1 MSLFKILLAEDDDDD
16 REMFCTF
23 LDGRNDVELFA
34 CVENGLEA
42 MDTLTAI
49 KSPHELPDMIL
60 LDQNMPKQ
68 NGLQTVKML
77 KQDQIYSSI
86 PIFIYSTYADTALRE
101 HSLQA
106 GAISVFSKP
115 FTMQG
120 YDEMLNSMLNILP
133 RSSFDKNIL

>member
-1 MSLFKILLAEDDDDD
+1 MSILRILLAEDDDDD

-23 LDGRNDVELFA
+23 LAGRNDVELFA

-42 MDTLTAI
+42 IDALAAI
-49 KSPHELPDMIL
+49 ISSDKLPDMIL

-68 NGLQTVKML
+68 NGLQTL
-77 KQDQIYSSI
+77 KILKENPVYAAI
-86 PIFIYSTYADTALRE
+86 PVFIYSTYADGALRE
-101 HSLQA
+101 RSLQA

-120 YDEMLNSMLNILP
+120 YNEMLESMLSAMH